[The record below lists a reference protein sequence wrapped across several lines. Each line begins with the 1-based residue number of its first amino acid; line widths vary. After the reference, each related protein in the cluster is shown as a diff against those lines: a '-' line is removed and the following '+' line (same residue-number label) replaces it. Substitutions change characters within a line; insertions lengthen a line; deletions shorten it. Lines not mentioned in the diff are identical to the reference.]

1 MLRRVGLLYFDFKH
15 VAAHGGMTV
24 PLPPEASDAAD
35 TPETATLAEAA
46 E

>member
-1 MLRRVGLLYFDFKH
+1 
-15 VAAHGGMTV
+15 MTV

-35 TPETATLAEAA
+35 TPETGAPAETAAPAEAA

>member
-1 MLRRVGLLYFDFKH
+1 
-15 VAAHGGMTV
+15 MTV

-35 TPETATLAEAA
+35 TPETVKPAEAA